1 MWRAGLLF
9 AVLLLN
15 GCQPEP
21 APTLVASDFRVYL
34 PLPGSNAAV
43 AYFTLE
49 NTTDSAVNIESI
61 SSPQFAMVGVHET
74 TVTDGVSRMQ
84 EIRNLTIAPQVAVGF
99 EEGGL
104 HLMLMNPLTTLA
116 GDTVITLEFHYDRGG
131 LLVIQTIATA
141 RLAVN

>member
-1 MWRAGLLF
+1 MWRASLLF
-9 AVLLLN
+9 AVVLAS
-15 GCQPEP
+15 GCQPESA
-21 APTLVASDFRVYL
+21 APLVASDVRVYL
-34 PLPGSNAAV
+34 PLPGSNATV

-49 NTTDSAVNIESI
+49 NTTDSPVSIESI

-84 EIRNLTIAPQVAVGF
+84 EINNLTIAPQVAVGF

-104 HLMLMNPLTTLA
+104 HLMLMNPLTAL
-116 GDTVITLEFHYDRGG
+116 DDDSTVTLEFRYDRDG
-131 LLVIQTIATA
+131 LLVIQTTARA